1 MKSLYPFESHFLDLD
16 GERYHYLDEGSGEV
30 LLMVHGNPTWSFYYR
45 NLVLYLRGQY
55 RVIVPDHIGCG
66 YSDKPQDYN
75 YTLQKH
81 IDNLTTLINSLEL
94 KNITIF
100 MHDWG
105 GPISMGYAVG
115 KPENV
120 KQFIIFNTAAFW
132 FPEIPFSLRILK
144 NSFIGSLVVKHLNLF
159 VWSGILMG
167 SRKPMNRKVRSG
179 YLSPYN
185 SVKNRVA
192 VLEFIKDIPLTRNHE
207 SYSLLKA
214 IETKLARLVN
224 HKSLIIWGA
233 KDPIFTMTFLHEWER
248 YLPSASV
255 KIIEDAGH
263 YVVEDGFDQIIQYVN
278 DFLKNEFPID
288 ASITKIK

>member
-45 NLVLYLRGQY
+45 NLVLYLRGRY

-94 KNITIF
+94 KNITF
-100 MHDWG
+100 FLHDWG
-105 GPISMGYAVG
+105 GPISMGYAVE

-159 VWSGILMG
+159 VWSGILLG
-167 SRKPMNRKVRSG
+167 SRKSMTRKIKSG
-179 YLSPYN
+179 YLKPYN
-185 SVKNRVA
+185 SIKNRVA
-192 VLEFIKDIPLTRNHE
+192 VLEFIRDIPISENHE
-207 SYSLLKA
+207 SFPTLKA
-214 IETKLARLVN
+214 IEEKLPLLLN
-224 HKSLIIWGA
+224 HKLLIIWGG
-233 KDPIFTMTFLHEWER
+233 KDPIFTKAFLNEWRSRFPE
-248 YLPSASV
+248 ASIKV
-255 KIIEDAGH
+255 IEDAGH
-263 YVVEDGFDQIIQYVN
+263 YVVEDGIDEIIPHVEN
-278 DFLKNEFPID
+278 FLKNNIPMNSSTSNIN
-288 ASITKIK
+288 

>member
-45 NLVLYLRGQY
+45 NLVLNLRGRY

-75 YTLQKH
+75 YTLQQH
-81 IDNLTTLINSLEL
+81 IDNLTTLINTLQL
-94 KNITIF
+94 KNITFF

-105 GPISMGYAVG
+105 GPISMGYAVE
-115 KPENV
+115 KSENV

-167 SRKPMNRKVRSG
+167 SRKFMTRKVKLG
-179 YLSPYN
+179 YLKPYN
-185 SVKNRVA
+185 SIKNRVA
-192 VLEFIKDIPLTRNHE
+192 VLEFIRDIPISENHE
-207 SYSLLKA
+207 SFPVLKA
-214 IETKLARLVN
+214 IEEKLPLLID
-224 HKSLIIWGA
+224 HKLLIIWGG
-233 KDPIFTMTFLHEWER
+233 KDPIFTKAFLREWR
-248 YLPSASV
+248 NRFPGASV
-255 KIIEDAGH
+255 KVIEDAGH
-263 YVVEDGFDQIIQYVN
+263 YVVEDGIDQIIPHVEN
-278 DFLKNEFPID
+278 FLKYDMPMDSSRSNIN
-288 ASITKIK
+288 

>member
-233 KDPIFTMTFLHEWER
+233 KDPIFTMTFLDEWER